1 MCLKDVELA
10 SQLARLQETGDDTTA
25 VEPPPASPP
34 PLLMPSARRPV
45 GFVSPQ
51 FLSRELKELSET
63 VLNQPQEVLQQMAEY
78 VRSLKQLTA
87 ISAIRSEGTLQQ
99 PLPAVADDRRAWN
112 ARLERQPT
120 FRTSRPA
127 RRPPAATVTS
137 ADLRSGCDTVAAFI
151 ADDVGRERRTS
162 GVPYQYHTYQ

>member
-45 GFVSPQ
+45 GFVFPQ

-99 PLPAVADDRRAWN
+99 PASCRR
-112 ARLERQPT
+112 
-120 FRTSRPA
+120 RPA
-127 RRPPAATVTS
+127 GVERAAGTTADIPNLSPRPSAASGYSDVRRLAEW
-137 ADLRSGCDTVAAFI
+137 L
-151 ADDVGRERRTS
+151 
-162 GVPYQYHTYQ
+162 